1 MGGAIGSLVADW
13 LPLTISL
20 RRVVKIPRS
29 PILTTRRKEIA
40 RARLSLRRPLY
51 TERFGYDL
59 VTMYRNLRRIG
70 RKS

>member
-29 PILTTRRKEIA
+29 PILTTRRNKIVT
-40 RARLSLRRPLY
+40 ARLSFRRPLY